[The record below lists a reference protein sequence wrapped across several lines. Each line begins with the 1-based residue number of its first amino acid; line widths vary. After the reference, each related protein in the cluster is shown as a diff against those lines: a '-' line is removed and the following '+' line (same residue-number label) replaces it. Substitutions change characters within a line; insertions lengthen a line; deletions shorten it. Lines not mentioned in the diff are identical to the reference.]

1 MTLDEAIKHS
11 EEVADSYNNTVPDC
25 DCAKEHRQLAEWLK
39 ELKRLREHTRWIPV
53 DGQLPEPWA
62 SVLITFSG
70 KYGNLTADHAVGI
83 GSWDGANG
91 WYFEEIEGYTDRLTV
106 EAWMNLPE
114 SYKGE

>member
-1 MTLDEAIKHS
+1 MTKDKILLVFKDINQMYNNAMMYDGLSRMLDELV
-11 EEVADSYNNTVPDC
+11 EDSKC
-25 DCAKEHRQLAEWLK
+25 
-39 ELKRLREHTRWIPV
+39 V
-53 DGQLPEPWA
+53 DGSIPKFTWTPVSEDLPEPWE

-91 WYFEEIEGYTDRLTV
+91 WYFEEVEGYTDRLMV

>member
-1 MTLDEAIKHS
+1 MTKERILLVFKDINQMYNNARMYDGLSRMLDELVEDCKCADENVPKFTWTPVS
-11 EEVADSYNNTVPDC
+11 E
-25 DCAKEHRQLAEWLK
+25 
-39 ELKRLREHTRWIPV
+39 
-53 DGQLPEPWA
+53 GLPEPWA
-62 SVLITFSG
+62 SVLVTFSG

-83 GSWDGANG
+83 GSWDGSNG

>member
-1 MTLDEAIKHS
+1 MYNNARMYDSLSRMLDELVEDSKCVTWTPVS
-11 EEVADSYNNTVPDC
+11 ES
-25 DCAKEHRQLAEWLK
+25 
-39 ELKRLREHTRWIPV
+39 
-53 DGQLPEPWA
+53 LPEPWK

-70 KYGNLTADHAVGI
+70 KYGNLTAVHAVGL